1 MPLTRRQRANA
12 ALKHSV
18 SETEIT
24 QSLMDLASVV
34 ASIPEGARAGWYRS
48 VQRYRNAP
56 HPVAGNHYN
65 LSAIASQW
73 LRVADIVWAGYPE
86 QDAGDRRAVA
96 TAEGRLSC
104 PSHPLRES
112 PAPATPSGAGGGFS
126 MAPTSGAR
134 TGAARRGKPLTATH
148 KARIAAAQTGHDT
161 DTPTRQRIAA
171 ALKGRP
177 SDRGELGAQIAAK
190 VPVHFVTVLDERA
203 QARGLSRSELLREI
217 IGAWIG

>member
-112 PAPATPSGAGGGFS
+112 PAPATPSGAGGGVQHGADFWRS
-126 MAPTSGAR
+126 DRCRSAREAADRDAQGADRRGADGPRHRHADPPANRGGAEGPPQRSWRTRGADRSEGAR
-134 TGAARRGKPLTATH
+134 PLRHGAR
-148 KARIAAAQTGHDT
+148 
-161 DTPTRQRIAA
+161 
-171 ALKGRP
+171 
-177 SDRGELGAQIAAK
+177 
-190 VPVHFVTVLDERA
+190 
-203 QARGLSRSELLREI
+203 
-217 IGAWIG
+217 